1 MQDLTPIPLILM
13 HHPCDYTSYFNL
25 ITISH
30 LNPSK
35 CKVDRHKVFNTTF
48 SKQPLYKEFTT
59 YHGNHNII
67 GSMGLW
73 GKVSPLSLLFV

>member
-1 MQDLTPIPLILM
+1 M

-25 ITISH
+25 ITISQ

-35 CKVDRHKVFNTTF
+35 GKVDRHKVFNTTC

-67 GSMGLW
+67 GSMGK
-73 GKVSPLSLLFV
+73 GQPAISVIRLSTIGTLD